1 MKNLILKNGRT
12 YANRG
17 MKEVRE
23 VNKRIQDRLLQK
35 VRVKE
40 EKIKKLAAL
49 IA

>member
-23 VNKRIQDRLLQK
+23 VNKKIQ
-35 VRVKE
+35 KE
-40 EKIKKLAAL
+40 KKLWRNSK
-49 IA
+49 

>member
-23 VNKRIQDRLLQK
+23 VNKRIQ
-35 VRVKE
+35 KE
-40 EKIKKLAAL
+40 KKLW
-49 IA
+49 INSKYKQEEVIQKH